1 MRVFK
6 FLDHNEMAESRICMF
21 KDVDLS
27 NRLLSVV
34 HFTLLDGWVKV
45 LKKHDF

>member
-6 FLDHNEMAESRICMF
+6 FLDHDEMVGSRICMF

-27 NRLLSVV
+27 SRLLSIV
-34 HFTLLDGWVKV
+34 HFAPLDGWIKSI
-45 LKKHDF
+45 KNT